1 MHHLGTKVMSL
12 VYILLPP
19 SSLPLLKAEIL
30 FLTSLRHE
38 IFLGE
43 KWTNC
48 IPWHLLFPQ
57 KRIPLKE
64 KFAWPTPNGDEA
76 NDPNICIL
84 HLKYTIVAYL
94 EVEKNRLN

>member
-12 VYILLPP
+12 VYILLG

-84 HLKYTIVAYL
+84 HLKYTIVAYF
-94 EVEKNRLN
+94 EAEINALN

>member
-1 MHHLGTKVMSL
+1 MK
-12 VYILLPP
+12 
-19 SSLPLLKAEIL
+19 
-30 FLTSLRHE
+30 F
-38 IFLGE
+38 FLGE

-94 EVEKNRLN
+94 EAKKCTELRAAIRLRAGICNM

>member
-1 MHHLGTKVMSL
+1 MSL